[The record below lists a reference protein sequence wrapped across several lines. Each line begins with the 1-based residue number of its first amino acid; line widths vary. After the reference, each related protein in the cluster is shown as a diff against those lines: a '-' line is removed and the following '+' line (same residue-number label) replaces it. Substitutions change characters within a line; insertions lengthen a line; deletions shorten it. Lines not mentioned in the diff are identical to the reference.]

1 MDPRSRS
8 CVRRLFRL
16 PALFSA
22 PDHAHLPQHQRRI
35 EEARR
40 IIRLARILKM
50 DFLYT
55 RAELLHKRVDVA
67 VDPLV
72 KIRILND
79 ECRTGLEHAQHFL
92 KQRQFIRLTAHLVK
106 DEIAHRAVERFIH
119 KRQLRRVARAEGDV
133 RRHVFQLCVL
143 LALALTLT
151 LVGSAVAED
160 KVNLTAFQYTLENQS
175 TDFNNLWFF
184 QQIEEKTNT
193 HVDFTMVKDGDFQT
207 QLNLMF
213 ISGKY
218 MDMILR
224 GSTDIEDYGVNQGL
238 LMPLDEYIT
247 EDIMPNYVS
256 RLNLNNAGD
265 SIPASDGHSYY
276 IGYLI
281 AQNVNHNG
289 TWYIN
294 TTLLDQL
301 GLEVPTTIDEY
312 TNVLRKFKEAGI
324 KYPLSTSTFGYGPE
338 TIWNEF
344 ASFGVPENYA
354 FYHITDDDK
363 VEFTGTMPGWR
374 ACVEWL
380 HMLYEEGLLDPE
392 CLTQDSNLWANKVNA
407 GEVASFPYLRLINT
421 ALTPDVYKDF
431 KSILPPADP
440 TYGAAVSAILEVP
453 DQGAILT
460 STNANPVASLKWID
474 AQLETETMMVAANG
488 KVGEQIQLNDEGKY
502 EVINV
507 PENNGLYSFVP
518 VTMGQFFAPGEYYT
532 QIYQMAPH
540 RVERYLDSEM
550 YAAAGVLEHKSYQ
563 YVSKLSKMDNED
575 AVEAANIYTEL
586 KKFMEES
593 VTDFIKNGVTDESYN
608 TFVET
613 AKAIGVERYIELY
626 QNAYAAYL
634 AK

>member
-1 MDPRSRS
+1 M
-8 CVRRLFRL
+8 
-16 PALFSA
+16 
-22 PDHAHLPQHQRRI
+22 
-35 EEARR
+35 
-40 IIRLARILKM
+40 K
-50 DFLYT
+50 
-55 RAELLHKRVDVA
+55 
-67 VDPLV
+67 
-72 KIRILND
+72 KI
-79 ECRTGLEHAQHFL
+79 
-92 KQRQFIRLTAHLVK
+92 VS
-106 DEIAHRAVERFIH
+106 
-119 KRQLRRVARAEGDV
+119 
-133 RRHVFQLCVL
+133 VL

-256 RLNLNNAGD
+256 RLNLNSAGD

-453 DQGAILT
+453 EQGAILT

-474 AQLETETMMVAANG
+474 AQLESTKSSTCRKTTACTPSCLSRWVSSSRPANTT
-488 KVGEQIQLNDEGKY
+488 
-502 EVINV
+502 
-507 PENNGLYSFVP
+507 P
-518 VTMGQFFAPGEYYT
+518 
-532 QIYQMAPH
+532 
-540 RVERYLDSEM
+540 R
-550 YAAAGVLEHKSYQ
+550 
-563 YVSKLSKMDNED
+563 
-575 AVEAANIYTEL
+575 
-586 KKFMEES
+586 
-593 VTDFIKNGVTDESYN
+593 FIRWRR
-608 TFVET
+608 T
-613 AKAIGVERYIELY
+613 AS
-626 QNAYAAYL
+626 NATSTPKCTLLRAFWSTRATSTSPS
-634 AK
+634 

>member
-1 MDPRSRS
+1 M
-8 CVRRLFRL
+8 
-16 PALFSA
+16 
-22 PDHAHLPQHQRRI
+22 
-35 EEARR
+35 
-40 IIRLARILKM
+40 K
-50 DFLYT
+50 
-55 RAELLHKRVDVA
+55 
-67 VDPLV
+67 
-72 KIRILND
+72 KI
-79 ECRTGLEHAQHFL
+79 
-92 KQRQFIRLTAHLVK
+92 VS
-106 DEIAHRAVERFIH
+106 
-119 KRQLRRVARAEGDV
+119 
-133 RRHVFQLCVL
+133 VL

-507 PENNGLYSFVP
+507 PENNGLYSLRACHDGSVLRARRILHPDLSDGAAPRRTLPRLRNVRCCGRSGAQELPVRLQAEQDGQRGRCRSREHLHRAEEVHGRIRDRLHQERRDRRKLQHLRGNRQGHRRGTLHRTVP
-518 VTMGQFFAPGEYYT
+518 ERLRRLSGE
-532 QIYQMAPH
+532 
-540 RVERYLDSEM
+540 
-550 YAAAGVLEHKSYQ
+550 
-563 YVSKLSKMDNED
+563 VSL
-575 AVEAANIYTEL
+575 
-586 KKFMEES
+586 
-593 VTDFIKNGVTDESYN
+593 
-608 TFVET
+608 
-613 AKAIGVERYIELY
+613 
-626 QNAYAAYL
+626 
-634 AK
+634 

>member
-1 MDPRSRS
+1 M
-8 CVRRLFRL
+8 
-16 PALFSA
+16 
-22 PDHAHLPQHQRRI
+22 
-35 EEARR
+35 
-40 IIRLARILKM
+40 K
-50 DFLYT
+50 
-55 RAELLHKRVDVA
+55 
-67 VDPLV
+67 
-72 KIRILND
+72 KI
-79 ECRTGLEHAQHFL
+79 
-92 KQRQFIRLTAHLVK
+92 VS
-106 DEIAHRAVERFIH
+106 
-119 KRQLRRVARAEGDV
+119 
-133 RRHVFQLCVL
+133 VL

-224 GSTDIEDYGVNQGL
+224 GSTDIEDYGVNQKL

-276 IGYLI
+276 IGYLTPRTSTTT
-281 AQNVNHNG
+281 ALG
-289 TWYIN
+289 TLTPPCLTSW
-294 TTLLDQL
+294 
-301 GLEVPTTIDEY
+301 VWKCP
-312 TNVLRKFKEAGI
+312 
-324 KYPLSTSTFGYGPE
+324 PPSTSTP
-338 TIWNEF
+338 TSC
-344 ASFGVPENYA
+344 ASSRAWHQVPAVHLHLRLRSGNPLERICFLRCAGNYA

-453 DQGAILT
+453 EQGAILT

-575 AVEAANIYTEL
+575 AIEAANIYTEL

-626 QNAYAAYL
+626 QNAYDAYL

>member
-1 MDPRSRS
+1 M
-8 CVRRLFRL
+8 
-16 PALFSA
+16 
-22 PDHAHLPQHQRRI
+22 
-35 EEARR
+35 
-40 IIRLARILKM
+40 
-50 DFLYT
+50 
-55 RAELLHKRVDVA
+55 
-67 VDPLV
+67 
-72 KIRILND
+72 
-79 ECRTGLEHAQHFL
+79 
-92 KQRQFIRLTAHLVK
+92 
-106 DEIAHRAVERFIH
+106 
-119 KRQLRRVARAEGDV
+119 
-133 RRHVFQLCVL
+133 
-143 LALALTLT
+143 
-151 LVGSAVAED
+151 
-160 KVNLTAFQYTLENQS
+160 
-175 TDFNNLWFF
+175 
-184 QQIEEKTNT
+184 
-193 HVDFTMVKDGDFQT
+193 
-207 QLNLMF
+207 
-213 ISGKY
+213 
-218 MDMILR
+218 
-224 GSTDIEDYGVNQGL
+224 
-238 LMPLDEYIT
+238 
-247 EDIMPNYVS
+247 
-256 RLNLNNAGD
+256 
-265 SIPASDGHSYY
+265 
-276 IGYLI
+276 
-281 AQNVNHNG
+281 
-289 TWYIN
+289 
-294 TTLLDQL
+294 
-301 GLEVPTTIDEY
+301 
-312 TNVLRKFKEAGI
+312 
-324 KYPLSTSTFGYGPE
+324 
-338 TIWNEF
+338 
-344 ASFGVPENYA
+344 PENYA

-392 CLTQDSNLWANKVNA
+392 CLTQDSNKVNA

-453 DQGAILT
+453 EQGAILT

-575 AVEAANIYTEL
+575 AIEAANIYTEL

-626 QNAYAAYL
+626 QNAYDAYL